1 MRVFFLRIILT
12 LINRWFSLH
21 VFLLI
26 LRNMRIQSLKT
37 IDIVSFCFKGCSYNA
52 LIWLHP
58 FPDQEFTWQS
68 IRWTVWQKCS
78 LHHCQKYRQ
87 IHVDADDFF
96 QYFFLA
102 YIFSNNSCSTISWF
116 LLGKSSNNE
125 LKWFLSKGLFIPPA
139 FSQDM
144 YQGVNSRAT
153 ATDLESDQIGF
164 SGLLDMY
171 IFNFVINIS
180 WNLNCMKIRM
190 ILKKLFY
197 PIALC
202 TNRNTIP
209 SFFHSAR
216 LLFLSILLK
225 CSLFH

>member
-116 LLGKSSNNE
+116 LLVYLYSMQ
-125 LKWFLSKGLFIPPA
+125 LFDPTIFSK
-139 FSQDM
+139 
-144 YQGVNSRAT
+144 N
-153 ATDLESDQIGF
+153 
-164 SGLLDMY
+164 
-171 IFNFVINIS
+171 
-180 WNLNCMKIRM
+180 NLN
-190 ILKKLFY
+190 
-197 PIALC
+197 
-202 TNRNTIP
+202 
-209 SFFHSAR
+209 
-216 LLFLSILLK
+216 
-225 CSLFH
+225 